1 MGKVLFWFIV
11 IVAILFGARLLAR
24 AASGEEPSDK
34 AKKPAK
40 PGKQPSGQP
49 DMLGAEAMVRCEHC
63 GIHMPRSEAFLSNGK
78 TWCGP
83 EHARLGPPR
92 S

>member
-1 MGKVLFWFIV
+1 MGKILFWFV
-11 IVAILFGARLLAR
+11 IILAILFAARLLAR
-24 AASGEEPSDK
+24 GATKEKSADSLPKPS
-34 AKKPAK
+34 A
-40 PGKQPSGQP
+40 GQP
-49 DMLGAEAMVRCEHC
+49 DMSGAEAMVRCEHC
-63 GIHMPRSEAFLSNGK
+63 GIHMPRSEAFLSNGR

>member
-24 AASGEEPSDK
+24 SAGGENASDK
-34 AKKPAK
+34 AGKPPAG
-40 PGKQPSGQP
+40 PP
-49 DMLGAEAMVRCEHC
+49 DMLGAEAMVRCVHC
-63 GIHMPRSEAFLSNGK
+63 GIHMPRSEAFLSNGQ